1 MFLFNSFLTK
11 NKSTFFAVGL
21 ASALMNILNLSGS
34 LFMLEVYDR
43 ILPSKSIPSLVA
55 LVVLL
60 IVLYAFLMGFDALRG
75 RILARISDNMDD
87 ALNQKLFRAS
97 ISAPLLA
104 SSKIDGL
111 QIVGDLDQIRQFL
124 SGPGPAAFFDIPWLP
139 IYLLICFAL
148 HPWIGFAVLG
158 GAVVLVVLTLLTNW
172 LTERATKQAYT
183 ARGQRN
189 VLVGSSQRNIESIK
203 TMGMM
208 GAVTSM
214 WDELHSKYR
223 SVTLSTSDT
232 AGMLGAMSR
241 TFRLLLQSGVMAIG
255 AVLVIDG
262 HASAGSIIAGSIL
275 SAKALGPVEHAI
287 ANWRS
292 FMTARQGWKRVNEFL
307 ELVPEPAPPLSRLL

>member
-1 MFLFNSFLTK
+1 M
-11 NKSTFFAVGL
+11 
-21 ASALMNILNLSGS
+21 
-34 LFMLEVYDR
+34 
-43 ILPSKSIPSLVA
+43 
-55 LVVLL
+55 
-60 IVLYAFLMGFDALRG
+60 
-75 RILARISDNMDD
+75 
-87 ALNQKLFRAS
+87 
-97 ISAPLLA
+97 
-104 SSKIDGL
+104 
-111 QIVGDLDQIRQFL
+111 
-124 SGPGPAAFFDIPWLP
+124 
-139 IYLLICFAL
+139 
-148 HPWIGFAVLG
+148 LG
-158 GAVVLVVLTLLTNW
+158 GAVVLIVLTLLTNW

-208 GAVTSM
+208 DAVTSM
-214 WDELHSKYR
+214 WDELHSRYR

-307 ELVPEPAPPLSRLL
+307 EPGAGTHAAALPAAPAIYRRGRSCNGWAAQWRTRYGRRYFLHAERRRRARHHWPKRVRQVHAGTPDDRHLAL

>member
-1 MFLFNSFLTK
+1 
-11 NKSTFFAVGL
+11 
-21 ASALMNILNLSGS
+21 MNILNLSGS

-214 WDELHSKYR
+214 WDELHSN
-223 SVTLSTSDT
+223 
-232 AGMLGAMSR
+232 
-241 TFRLLLQSGVMAIG
+241 
-255 AVLVIDG
+255 
-262 HASAGSIIAGSIL
+262 IA
-275 SAKALGPVEHAI
+275 P
-287 ANWRS
+287 
-292 FMTARQGWKRVNEFL
+292 
-307 ELVPEPAPPLSRLL
+307 